1 MSTGLT
7 FEEIL
12 QRKNELVTKGISKSS
27 KVKDCSDCQYA
38 VACASRLIFEA
49 QDSLNIDGPLVCLI
63 KIFLSTTT
71 HMTLLGTM
79 MPERAMG

>member
-1 MSTGLT
+1 MTGLT

-49 QDSLNIDGPLVCLI
+49 QDSLNINGCVLNKDILEHYNPYD
-63 KIFLSTTT
+63 FTWNDDA
-71 HMTLLGTM
+71 
-79 MPERAMG
+79 ERAMK